1 MGWLVLNKAPA
12 EGWKAF
18 LDASYKSAETTVLR
32 SEIVK
37 GTYYAAVKCASG
49 EVVAIVTLIDGGGWK
64 TMDESMGPYY
74 YGCPASVLS
83 LLTPT
88 KCESALKWR
97 AKCGLVDVAEQLSL
111 C

>member
-1 MGWLVLNKAPA
+1 MGWSVLNKAPA

-18 LDASYKSAETTVLR
+18 LDANYKSSENVVLQ
-32 SEIVK
+32 SAIVK
-37 GTYYAAVKCASG
+37 GVYYAAVKCKSG
-49 EVVAIVTLIDGGGWK
+49 AVVAIVTLIEGGGWK

-74 YGCPASVLS
+74 YDCPASVLS

-88 KCESALKWR
+88 KYESALKWR

>member
-1 MGWLVLNKAPA
+1 MGWSVLNRVPA

-18 LDASYKSAETTVLR
+18 LDANYASAETKVLQ
-32 SEIVK
+32 SAIVK
-37 GTYYAAVKCASG
+37 GVYYAAVKCASG
-49 EVVAIVTLIDGGGWK
+49 SVVAIVTLIEGGGWK

-74 YGCPASVLS
+74 YDCPASVLS

-88 KCESALKWR
+88 KYESALKWR
-97 AKCGLVDVAEQLSL
+97 AKCGMVDIAQQLEL

>member
-1 MGWLVLNKAPA
+1 MGWSVMSKAPA

-18 LDASYKSAETTVLR
+18 LDANYASAETKVLQ
-32 SEIVK
+32 SAIVK
-37 GTYYAAVKCASG
+37 GVYYAAVKCASG
-49 EVVAIVTLIDGGGWK
+49 AVVAIVTLIEGAGWK

-88 KCESALKWR
+88 KCESALK
-97 AKCGLVDVAEQLSL
+97 
-111 C
+111 